1 MQVRSIKA
9 EFSPSFGV
17 YITDDCLIGKLNLK
31 KKEKRKTRLSDWKTI
46 SLESNAELDLH
57 TKELE
62 KQRQCAVLRGLWKDV
77 QNRSFY
83 YLLEYLRLK
92 IKRDEK

>member
-31 KKEKRKTRLSDWKTI
+31 KKKKKEDTALG
-46 SLESNAELDLH
+46 LENYITGD
-57 TKELE
+57 
-62 KQRQCAVLRGLWKDV
+62 
-77 QNRSFY
+77 
-83 YLLEYLRLK
+83 
-92 IKRDEK
+92 

>member
-17 YITDDCLIGKLNLK
+17 YITADCLIGKLNLK
-31 KKEKRKTRLSDWKTI
+31 KKFKKKKRRLSDWKTI
-46 SLESNAELDLH
+46 SLEINTELDLH

-62 KQRQCAVLRGLWKDV
+62 KQRQCAVLRGL
-77 QNRSFY
+77 
-83 YLLEYLRLK
+83 
-92 IKRDEK
+92 